1 MHLPEKLSLP
11 CQPRVVALLMN
22 ELRST
27 NPSLRRLNQLFGS
40 DPVLAAWLL
49 EQANAGIYQLSG
61 MVQTIP
67 QAVALLGVAQLRNL
81 QKRALGHIAQRIP
94 GLEQLGPF
102 SCDCARLA
110 RSFASAL
117 SLDGGLAYTAGLLH
131 GLGQIVFL
139 QTQPQVQAVTKMES
153 WAMGPWDPL
162 RAQWERKHF
171 GYTATQACAKLLA
184 QWGIPAPVTQL
195 IDALEQVSFRV
206 GKQKF
211 DLWMLIHGTVTI
223 GVTLLVALWVASL
236 LESRLM
242 AADRMDA
249 NLREVMARL
258 AKAVLTVVALL
269 CSLSLVGIDVTALSV
284 FSGAFAVGLGFGL
297 QKIASNYVSGFIIL
311 LDRSIRLGNLV
322 AVDTATSGTV
332 SQITTRYTVL
342 KTLTGTEVIIPNE
355 YLVSNIVRNLS
366 FSDTRVRVAVTV
378 QVAYQT
384 DLDQAMQIMVEAAR
398 RQERVLSDPEPAVL
412 LTDFAESGIN
422 LELGFWVS
430 DPEAGTG
437 GVRSNINMAI
447 WKAFRDNGIEIP
459 YPQREIR
466 VIGAP
471 AMA

>member
-1 MHLPEKLSLP
+1 
-11 CQPRVVALLMN
+11 
-22 ELRST
+22 
-27 NPSLRRLNQLFGS
+27 
-40 DPVLAAWLL
+40 
-49 EQANAGIYQLSG
+49 
-61 MVQTIP
+61 
-67 QAVALLGVAQLRNL
+67 
-81 QKRALGHIAQRIP
+81 
-94 GLEQLGPF
+94 
-102 SCDCARLA
+102 
-110 RSFASAL
+110 
-117 SLDGGLAYTAGLLH
+117 
-131 GLGQIVFL
+131 
-139 QTQPQVQAVTKMES
+139 
-153 WAMGPWDPL
+153 
-162 RAQWERKHF
+162 
-171 GYTATQACAKLLA
+171 
-184 QWGIPAPVTQL
+184 
-195 IDALEQVSFRV
+195 
-206 GKQKF
+206 
-211 DLWMLIHGTVTI
+211 
-223 GVTLLVALWVASL
+223 
-236 LESRLM
+236 
-242 AADRMDA
+242 
-249 NLREVMARL
+249 MARL